1 MVVALAL
8 GAGLGF
14 GLLNVAV
21 RWGIAKNGVPAVAA
35 LIATSVAAFVSAV
48 GAAPTLLT
56 HPGSLSQLWIYIVVG
71 ALAPGISQILLT
83 YAVEN
88 AGSSRAAVVMG
99 SAPLVSVAIAVV
111 LFHERFSLL
120 VAVGTLL
127 IVSAVVVLTGADR
140 RAAGYRRM
148 GIVGAFAA
156 ALTFA
161 VRDNI
166 IRWGAH
172 GTPPRPLVAA
182 TVMLASGAICISVF
196 AFARQGRTVVRDI
209 RTSFRLFIPAGLALA
224 VGYDALL
231 LALDRGRVSIVSPV
245 SATGVL
251 WSFFCAAIVFRR
263 TERVG
268 PRTAVAALLVVGGG
282 ALIGTVR

>member
-1 MVVALAL
+1 VVLALAL
-8 GAGLGF
+8 SAGLGF

-21 RWGIAKNGVPAVAA
+21 RWGIGKNGAPGVAA
-35 LIATSVAAFVSAV
+35 LIATSVAACVSAV

-56 HPGSLSQLWIYIVVG
+56 HPGSLSKLWIYIVVG
-71 ALAPGISQILLT
+71 ALAPGLSQILLT
-83 YAVEN
+83 YAVDN

-99 SAPLVSVAIAVV
+99 SAPLVSVAIAVAF
-111 LFHERFSLL
+111 FHERFSVL
-120 VAVGTLL
+120 VAAGTLL

-140 RAAGYRRM
+140 RVAGYRRL
-148 GIVGAFAA
+148 GLVAAFAA

-172 GTPPRPLVAA
+172 GTPPPPLVAA
-182 TVMLASGAICISVF
+182 TVMLGSGAICIGAFV
-196 AFARQGRTVVRDI
+196 FARQGSTAVRHI
-209 RTSFRLFIPAGLALA
+209 QRSFRLFVPAGLALA

-251 WSFFCAAIVFRR
+251 WSVAGAAIVFRR
-263 TERVG
+263 TEHVG